1 MGKSIS
7 LRNQSEQRFFRIMT
21 MTIHALSSTESN
33 AAIDVLREAIA
44 EGFEDVIII
53 GRKGDEITISGTA
66 TEDRMK
72 MIGAIEMAKYEL
84 LND

>member
-1 MGKSIS
+1 
-7 LRNQSEQRFFRIMT
+7 
-21 MTIHALSSTESN
+21 MTIHALNSTESN

>member
-1 MGKSIS
+1 M
-7 LRNQSEQRFFRIMT
+7 
-21 MTIHALSSTESN
+21 
-33 AAIDVLREAIA
+33 LREAIA

-72 MIGAIEMAKYEL
+72 MIGALEMAKYEL

>member
-1 MGKSIS
+1 
-7 LRNQSEQRFFRIMT
+7 

-44 EGFEDVIII
+44 KGFEDVIII
-53 GRKGDEITISGTA
+53 GRKGDELTISGTA

-72 MIGAIEMAKYEL
+72 MIGAIEMAKFEL

>member
-1 MGKSIS
+1 
-7 LRNQSEQRFFRIMT
+7 

-33 AAIDVLREAIA
+33 AAIDVLRESIA

-72 MIGAIEMAKYEL
+72 MIGAIGMAKF
-84 LND
+84 

>member
-1 MGKSIS
+1 M
-7 LRNQSEQRFFRIMT
+7 N
-21 MTIHALSSTESN
+21 IHALSSTESN

-72 MIGAIEMAKYEL
+72 MIGALEMAKYEL

>member
-1 MGKSIS
+1 
-7 LRNQSEQRFFRIMT
+7 
-21 MTIHALSSTESN
+21 MTIHALNSTESN

-72 MIGAIEMAKYEL
+72 MIGAIEMAKFEL

>member
-1 MGKSIS
+1 
-7 LRNQSEQRFFRIMT
+7 
-21 MTIHALSSTESN
+21 MTIHALNSTQSN

>member
-1 MGKSIS
+1 M
-7 LRNQSEQRFFRIMT
+7 N
-21 MTIHALSSTESN
+21 IHALNSTESN

-72 MIGAIEMAKYEL
+72 MIGALEMAKYEL

>member
-1 MGKSIS
+1 M
-7 LRNQSEQRFFRIMT
+7 N
-21 MTIHALSSTESN
+21 IHALSSTESN

-53 GRKGDEITISGTA
+53 GR
-66 TEDRMK
+66 MK

>member
-1 MGKSIS
+1 
-7 LRNQSEQRFFRIMT
+7 

-72 MIGAIEMAKYEL
+72 MIGALEMAKYEL

>member
-1 MGKSIS
+1 
-7 LRNQSEQRFFRIMT
+7 
-21 MTIHALSSTESN
+21 MTIHALNSTESN
-33 AAIDVLREAIA
+33 SAIDVLREAIA

-72 MIGAIEMAKYEL
+72 MIGAIEMAKFEL
-84 LND
+84 LNDLCQSRAKN

>member
-1 MGKSIS
+1 
-7 LRNQSEQRFFRIMT
+7 
-21 MTIHALSSTESN
+21 MTIHALNSTESN

-53 GRKGDEITISGTA
+53 GRKGDEITISGTV

>member
-1 MGKSIS
+1 
-7 LRNQSEQRFFRIMT
+7 